1 MNTFF
6 VKNSHLHS
14 GIAKVVGDDFHHIKN
29 VLRIKIDEEV
39 YICDEDENKFIAK
52 LAEIRDD
59 MAVFDILGKVERV
72 SELPVNITLYQG
84 MPKSDKLEQ
93 IIKESTQLGV
103 FEIIPVNMEHSVVKL
118 DNTSIDKKLE
128 RWQKI
133 ALEASK
139 QSGRQ
144 KIPSIS
150 RVINFENIIE
160 NIGKYDIVLL
170 LYELENSFTLKDA
183 ISKAKSSIDSIK
195 NIAIIIGPE
204 GGLSREEVNK
214 LSSYDNLYTCT
225 LGGRILRTE
234 LAPIMVLSNLVYEF
248 EL

>member
-6 VKNSHLHS
+6 VKNSHLHN

-29 VLRIKIDEEV
+29 VLRIKIGEEV
-39 YICDEDENKFIAK
+39 YICDEDENKFIAQ

-59 MAVFDILGKVERV
+59 MAVFNILCKAERI
-72 SELPVNITLYQG
+72 SELPINITLYQG

-170 LYELENSFTLKDA
+170 LYVLENSFTLKVA
-183 ISKAKSSIDSIK
+183 ISCA
-195 NIAIIIGPE
+195 
-204 GGLSREEVNK
+204 
-214 LSSYDNLYTCT
+214 
-225 LGGRILRTE
+225 
-234 LAPIMVLSNLVYEF
+234 
-248 EL
+248 

>member
-6 VKNSHLHS
+6 IKNSQLHS
-14 GIAKVVGDDFHHIKN
+14 GIAKVTGDDFHHIKN
-29 VLRIKIDEEV
+29 VLRIKPGEEV
-39 YICDEDENKFIAK
+39 YICDEDANKFIAK
-52 LAEIRDD
+52 LSDLRED
-59 MAVFDILGKVERV
+59 MAVFDTLCKVEGV

-84 MPKSDKLEQ
+84 LPKSDKLERV
-93 IIKESTQLGV
+93 INEATQLGV
-103 FEIIPVNMEHSVVKL
+103 SEVVPVNMEHSVVKL
-118 DNTSIDKKLE
+118 DIKAIDKKLE

-144 KIPSIS
+144 KIPTIS

-170 LYELENSFTLKDA
+170 LYELEDKFSIKDA

-195 NIAIIIGPE
+195 NIALIVGPE
-204 GGLSREEVNK
+204 GGFSEEEVNM
-214 LSSYDNLYTCT
+214 LSSFKNLYVCT

-234 LAPIMVLSNLVYEF
+234 LAPIMALSNLVYEF